1 MIIHIQG
8 LTKDDLLFKEM
19 KHRRRTLKNRNY
31 AAISRKKE
39 EAEEAKLE
47 KEKDRL
53 EVSIVSYINH

>member
-8 LTKDDLLFKEM
+8 LTTDDLLFKEM
-19 KHRRRTLKNRNY
+19 KHRRRTLKNQNY

>member
-19 KHRRRTLKNRNY
+19 KHTLKNQNY